1 MSLLDDETPTDEA
14 TLINDLYELQVS
26 LSMLIEQLARERRFA
41 VKREVLQSLSNLH
54 WLMAQQHPS
63 LMRH

>member
-26 LSMLIEQLARERRFA
+26 LSMLIEQLARDGRFA